1 MILTDGAILEEM
13 KQGNIVIEPFDR
25 NCLGSNSYD
34 VHLGKTLATYMH
46 LIKCNRAVGKSTD
59 IKPLEFH
66 PLDAKSENQVE
77 YFDIPEKGYVLSP
90 GQLYLGV
97 TQEYT
102 ETRKFVPWLDGKSSI
117 GRLGIRIHAT
127 AGRGDIGFCNHWTLE
142 IDVVTPVRIY
152 AGMPIGQLTYFEAFG
167 KVLESYDKKA
177 SAKYRQRCD
186 KPVPSYMWRNFPR
199 DKEPMPE
206 FKREVQGEFIPSNS
220 DDT

>member
-25 NCLGSNSYD
+25 KCLGSNSYD
-34 VHLGKTLATYMH
+34 VHLGKTLAVYLTRRGSFG
-46 LIKCNRAVGKSTD
+46 LDPV
-59 IKPLEFH
+59 

-77 YFDIPEKGYVLSP
+77 YFDIPDDGYILNP

-206 FKREVQGEFIPSNS
+206 FKREIQGEFIPSNS